1 MKWINESIEDF
12 LAGYSKNRPYNEEI
26 GQMYLEQLKAF
37 KYKLLNK
44 KPSCT
49 DGLICS
55 IEKDY
60 LLNSAIDAL
69 FIMT

>member
-44 KPSCT
+44 KP
-49 DGLICS
+49 
-55 IEKDY
+55 
-60 LLNSAIDAL
+60 LLNGGADL
-69 FIMT
+69 HH